1 MGKGEKAEKSFWCA
15 QSQQNTPS
23 ITEFK
28 NELTQVAQVKKKVVS
43 LVVLAQEFPLG
54 PGEAHSSGITP
65 REVSRKCLTLQHHP
79 ACISTAE
86 DTALTQRC
94 WGALFKVLNDVTFR
108 QDLVCTPA
116 MQKQHARMLYAAEKL
131 PVISSIYFM
140 PCFPLLKM
148 ISMANT
154 QFLFPK

>member
-54 PGEAHSSGITP
+54 PGEAHSSGIIH
-65 REVSRKCLTLQHHP
+65 RVS
-79 ACISTAE
+79 STWKWAE
-86 DTALTQRC
+86 SALPCSIIQ
-94 WGALFKVLNDVTFR
+94 
-108 QDLVCTPA
+108 
-116 MQKQHARMLYAAEKL
+116 
-131 PVISSIYFM
+131 PV
-140 PCFPLLKM
+140 
-148 ISMANT
+148 
-154 QFLFPK
+154 